1 MKEHIPNK
9 LTSTRTNL
17 PWFNRGLKRMC
28 KVKRRRF
35 NRAKK
40 SKKSRDWEKYVAH
53 KKATASALKAARWDH
68 LNGILQTSLE
78 EKNTKPFYRYVKA
91 QKNDNFGISS
101 LKFNRLIYSDSS
113 SKSEILNKQFQS
125 VFTKKSTTAT
135 PGLFG
140 NKYPSIGKLSITLKG
155 IQKLLE
161 KINISKAAGPDLIP
175 GRMLNMLAPELAPI
189 VHAIFTQSL
198 DTGELP
204 RDWSLANVAPI
215 FKKGNRVLAENYRP
229 VSLTCITCKLFEHIV
244 CRHILDHVEDHKIL
258 TNLQHGF
265 RSGRSCETQLIT
277 TTHDLLSSFNSKSQI
292 DVAILDFSKAFD
304 TVPHAGLLG
313 KLEHYVRH

>member
-1 MKEHIPNK
+1 MLFLLINRKWRINYS
-9 LTSTRTNL
+9 LVNGCNFST
-17 PWFNRGLKRMC
+17 LKI
-28 KVKRRRF
+28 
-35 NRAKK
+35 
-40 SKKSRDWEKYVAH
+40 Y
-53 KKATASALKAARWDH
+53 
-68 LNGILQTSLE
+68 ILQ
-78 EKNTKPFYRYVKA
+78 
-91 QKNDNFGISS
+91 I
-101 LKFNRLIYSDSS
+101 
-113 SKSEILNKQFQS
+113 
-125 VFTKKSTTAT
+125 
-135 PGLFG
+135 
-140 NKYPSIGKLSITLKG
+140 
-155 IQKLLE
+155 
-161 KINISKAAGPDLIP
+161 
-175 GRMLNMLAPELAPI
+175 
-189 VHAIFTQSL
+189 QSL

-265 RSGRSCETQLIT
+265 RSGRNCETQLTT

-313 KLEHYVRH
+313 KLEHYDIHSKILLWITNFLNNRKQRVVADGIFFQSYHIERHLFAYTFQHSNCEFNCVYLQVHLRYWINFFLIMPTLNPAFHKEQFQVLSYFYFTLTTYHLV

>member
-1 MKEHIPNK
+1 M
-9 LTSTRTNL
+9 
-17 PWFNRGLKRMC
+17 
-28 KVKRRRF
+28 
-35 NRAKK
+35 
-40 SKKSRDWEKYVAH
+40 
-53 KKATASALKAARWDH
+53 
-68 LNGILQTSLE
+68 
-78 EKNTKPFYRYVKA
+78 
-91 QKNDNFGISS
+91 
-101 LKFNRLIYSDSS
+101 
-113 SKSEILNKQFQS
+113 
-125 VFTKKSTTAT
+125 FTKKSSTAT
-135 PGLFG
+135 LRLFG

-155 IQKLLE
+155 VQKLLE
-161 KINISKAAGPDLIP
+161 KINISKAAGPA

-215 FKKGNRVLAENYRP
+215 FKKGNRGLAENYRP

-313 KLEHYVRH
+313 KLEHYGIDSKMFFGLLTF